1 MKKGAF
7 LMAKKATLALL
18 FTCFFIL
25 LTACSTQDSGSANI
39 EYEETKKMIVDILK
53 TEDGK
58 KALKEV
64 LSDDEFK
71 AQLAIDNTVVT
82 DSIQATLVSD
92 KGKEFWKKAFEDPEF
107 AKSFA
112 TSMEEGNQKLMKSLM
127 NDPEYRKKIIE
138 LLHDPDLEKELADLL
153 KGNEYREHLK
163 SVISETLESP
173 LYQAKIQEIL
183 LKAASEQEKK
193 KEESE

>member
-1 MKKGAF
+1 MKKV
-7 LMAKKATLALL
+7 TIALL
-18 FTCFFIL
+18 LTSIFIYL
-25 LTACSTQDSGSANI
+25 AACSTQDSSSANM

-64 LSDDEFK
+64 LSEDEFK
-71 AQLAIDNTVVT
+71 AQLAIDNSVVT
-82 DSIQATLVSD
+82 ESIQSTLVSD

-107 AKSFA
+107 AKTFA
-112 TSMEEGNQKLMKSLM
+112 TSMEEENQKLMKSLM
-127 NDPEYRKKIIE
+127 NDPEYRSKIVE
-138 LLHDPDLEKELADLL
+138 LLHDPELEKELADLL

-163 SVISETLESP
+163 TVISETIESP

-183 LKAASEQEKK
+183 LKAASEQGKE
-193 KEESE
+193 KEEEK

>member
-1 MKKGAF
+1 
-7 LMAKKATLALL
+7 MAKKATLALL

-92 KGKEFWKKAFEDPEF
+92 KGKEFWKKAFEDPEHLHNAPHKCAIGRPDETTAARNPILKYEF
-107 AKSFA
+107 
-112 TSMEEGNQKLMKSLM
+112 
-127 NDPEYRKKIIE
+127 ND
-138 LLHDPDLEKELADLL
+138 
-153 KGNEYREHLK
+153 
-163 SVISETLESP
+163 
-173 LYQAKIQEIL
+173 
-183 LKAASEQEKK
+183 
-193 KEESE
+193 